1 VTGQNNIIQNNLVSR
16 IYWSGNADPAYAQ
29 FNTNNDGAIQSKDAT
44 SVIMQVKIFCLFSLI
59 I

>member
-16 IYWSGNADPAYAQ
+16 IYWSGNADPDYAE
-29 FNTNNDGAIQSKDAT
+29 FNTNNDGAIQSKDAD